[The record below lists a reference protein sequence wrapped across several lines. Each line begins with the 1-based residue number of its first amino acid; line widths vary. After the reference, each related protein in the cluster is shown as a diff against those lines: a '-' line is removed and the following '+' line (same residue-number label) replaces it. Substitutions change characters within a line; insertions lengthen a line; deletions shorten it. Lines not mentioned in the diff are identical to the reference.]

1 MNKIISF
8 LILFF
13 TILLIFASTILI
25 KYSIDSKNHRKD
37 KTVLYYY
44 SKGMAAYNKKD
55 YPLFVK
61 YLKKAVELAPF
72 NPNLLYN
79 LARAYAIQGNKDESL
94 KLLQQC
100 VDLGFYFNSVNSAFN
115 EREFKDF
122 NNIRE
127 TDAFKVI
134 LNKIQRMNTPII
146 NSETAFNISEK
157 DLMPEGIAY
166 DPIEQAFYIGSGYK
180 RKIISIDKKGSITNF
195 TAEGQDGIW
204 NVWGLKV
211 DAKRRILWANSSPWY
226 GMKGFKKN
234 YFGHTGVFKYDLT
247 KNILIKKYI
256 IDERPVL
263 HEFNDLVINSR
274 GDVFITDDLFG
285 AIYKISQKTDELKL
299 FLKPNRFTYP
309 NGITLS
315 QDERYLYIAHKEGV
329 LVVNLRTKS
338 YYPLSHPTNLS
349 LCDIDGIYFYQNS
362 LIAIQGTNRPPR
374 LVRFYLN
381 DKLLKVDRAEII
393 ESGNPLLMLPTTGV
407 IIGDTFFYIANSQL
421 NCYSKENKI
430 FPLDKLHNI
439 FILKTGL

>member
-79 LARAYAIQGNKDESL
+79 LARAYALQGNKSESL

-100 VDLGFYFNSVNSAFN
+100 VELGFYFNSVNSAFN
-115 EREFKDF
+115 ENEFKDF
-122 NNIRE
+122 TNIKE
-127 TDAFKVI
+127 TDAFKFI
-134 LNKIQRMNTPII
+134 LKKIQRMNNPII
-146 NSETAFNISEK
+146 NSQTAFNISEK

-166 DPIEQAFYIGSGYK
+166 DAIEQAFYIGSGYK

-195 TAEGQDGIW
+195 TAEKQDGIW

-226 GMKGFKKN
+226 GMKGFKQN
-234 YFGHTGVFKYDLT
+234 NFGYTGVFKYDLT
-247 KNILIKKYI
+247 KKILIKKYI
-256 IDERPVL
+256 IDERPIL
-263 HEFNDLVINSR
+263 HEFNDLVVNSR
-274 GDVFITDDLFG
+274 GDVFITDDLFD
-285 AIYKISQKTDELKL
+285 AIYKISNKNDALEL
-299 FLKPNRFTYP
+299 FLKPDRFTYP

-315 QDERYLYIAHKEGV
+315 QDERFLYIAHKEGV
-329 LVVNLRTKS
+329 LVVNLSTKS
-338 YYPLSHPTNLS
+338 YYPLSHPANIS
-349 LCDIDGIYFYQNS
+349 LCDIDGFYFYQNS
-362 LIAIQGTNRPPR
+362 LIAIQGTYRPPR

-381 DKLLKVDRAEII
+381 DSLIEIDRAEII

-407 IIGDTFFYIANSQL
+407 IIGNTFFYIANSQL
-421 NCYSKENKI
+421 NCYTKENKI

-439 FILKTGL
+439 FILKTEL